1 MAGERKRIGL
11 REVRALRPDTEVW
24 DAAVPGF
31 GARRQRSASV
41 SYIVLYRT
49 AEGRSRRFTIGR
61 HGAPWTPETARAKAL
76 DVLTAATKGSDP
88 AGDKRDKREAAT
100 VADLCTAY
108 LADAAAGRLLTRRGA
123 SKKPS
128 TLVTDRSRI
137 SAHIGPLLGALKVAA
152 VTPRDV
158 DGFIHAVAEGRSAQ
172 RTPTGRKHGLSNVR
186 GGKGAASRTVGLLG
200 AMFTYA
206 VKKGLRS
213 DNPVTGT
220 ARYADGRRER
230 RLTDVEYAA
239 LGTGLAAVAI
249 WPDAI
254 ACARFLALTGWRS
267 GEALALRWRDVDL
280 AKRTVRLADSK
291 TGASVRPLSHAAV
304 AVMTGQGGGKPDA
317 LVFRAS
323 RGEGAMTGFPGF
335 FERIV
340 RASGLPADVTPH
352 VLRHSFASLA
362 NDLGLTAA
370 TIGMLIGHKGSGT
383 TRGYIHGADAVL
395 LAAADKVADG
405 TGERMG
411 VAAAGGVVVQLRPEA
426 VA

>member
-11 REVRALRPDTEVW
+11 REVRALGPGAEVW

-31 GARRQRSASV
+31 GARRQRSPAV

-49 AEGRSRRFTIGR
+49 VEGRSRRFTIGR

-76 DVLTAATKGSDP
+76 DVLIAASKGSDP
-88 AGDKRDKREAAT
+88 AGYKREKREAAS
-100 VADLCTAY
+100 VAELCDAY
-108 LADAAAGRLLTRRGA
+108 MADAEAGRLLTRRGA
-123 SKKPS
+123 SKKAS
-128 TLVTDRSRI
+128 TLATDRSRI
-137 SAHIGPLLGALKVAA
+137 AAHIRPLLGSMKVAA
-152 VTPRDV
+152 ITSRDV
-158 DGFIHAVAEGRSAQ
+158 EAFMHAVAEGRSAH
-172 RTPTGRKHGLSNVR
+172 RSPTGRKRGLSNVR

-200 AMFTYA
+200 ALFTYG
-206 VKKGLRS
+206 VKQGMRH

-220 ARYADGRRER
+220 DRFAYVKRER
-230 RLTDVEYAA
+230 RLTDAEYAA
-239 LGTGLAAVAI
+239 LGTGLAAVSM

-267 GEALALRWRDVDL
+267 GEALGLRWRDVDL
-280 AKRTVRLADSK
+280 GKRTARLADTKS
-291 TGASVRPLSHAAV
+291 GVSVRPLSHAAL
-304 AVMTGQGGGKPDA
+304 AVLTGQGGGKPDV

-335 FERIV
+335 FERI
-340 RASGLPADVTPH
+340 AKAAGLPADVTPH

-370 TIGMLIGHKGSGT
+370 TIGMLIGHRGSGT

-405 TGERMG
+405 TSERMG
-411 VAAAGGVVVQLRPEA
+411 EERLIADTVSLRAEA